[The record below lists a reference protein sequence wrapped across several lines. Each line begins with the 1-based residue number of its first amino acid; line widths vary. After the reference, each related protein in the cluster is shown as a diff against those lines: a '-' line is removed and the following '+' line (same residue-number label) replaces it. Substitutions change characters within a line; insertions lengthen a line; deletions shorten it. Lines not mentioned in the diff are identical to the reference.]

1 MMLSLSFGPVTLAY
15 DHLVLL
21 VALAMASLI
30 GGGLARRGRVDTRP
44 IVFNLMLL
52 GLACARMGFV
62 IAYWPSYQ
70 ADPWQ
75 ALDVRDGGF
84 LALPGVLG
92 LVLAALLFGWRRP
105 QARRPL
111 AWSLLGA
118 AVVWAAGGLLGHWH
132 EQQTRLPELTLHD
145 AQQRPV
151 TLQHY
156 AGRPLV
162 VNLWASWCPPC
173 RREIPVLQEAQHA
186 YPGVTFLF
194 VNQGE
199 TPELLGTFLATAGLT
214 GSRVLFD
221 EAGELARRVGSG
233 ALPTTL
239 FYDADGRLV
248 GSHLGELSRAS
259 LRHALLPLL
268 QSTPS
273 APDSTG
279 H

>member
-1 MMLSLSFGPVTLAY
+1 MLSLNLGPVTLAF

-21 VALAMASLI
+21 VALAVASLI
-30 GGGLARRGRVDTRP
+30 AGRWVRRGHADTRTA
-44 IVFNLMLL
+44 VFNLLL
-52 GLACARMGFV
+52 VGLACARIGFV
-62 IAYWPSYQ
+62 IVYWPSYQ

-92 LVLAALLFGWRRP
+92 LALAALLYGWRRP
-105 QARRPL
+105 PTRRPL

-118 AVVWAAGGLLGHWH
+118 ALVWAAGGLFGHWQ
-132 EQQTRLPELTLHD
+132 EQQTRLPDLALQD

-173 RREIPVLQEAQHA
+173 RRELPVLQEAQRA
-186 YPGVTFLF
+186 YPEVTFLF

-214 GSRVLFD
+214 GSHVLFD
-221 EAGELARRVGSG
+221 DTGELARRVGSA

-268 QSTPS
+268 QADPP

>member
-1 MMLSLSFGPVTLAY
+1 MLSLNLGPLTVAF

-21 VALAMASLI
+21 VALVVASLI
-30 GGGLARRGRVDTRP
+30 GGWWVRRGHVDTRTP
-44 IVFNLMLL
+44 VFNLLL
-52 GLACARMGFV
+52 AGLICARIGFV
-62 IAYWPSYQ
+62 VAYWSSYQ

-84 LALPGVLG
+84 LMAPGVLG
-92 LVLAALLFGWRRP
+92 AALAALLFAWRRP
-105 QARRPL
+105 RARRPL
-111 AWSLLGA
+111 AWSLLGGV
-118 AVVWAAGGLLGHWH
+118 VVWTLGGLLGHWQVEH
-132 EQQTRLPELTLHD
+132 TRLPDLTLED
-145 AQQRPV
+145 AQHRPV
-151 TLQHY
+151 PLQRY

-173 RREIPVLQEAQHA
+173 RRELPVLQDARRA
-186 YPGVTFLF
+186 YPQLTFLL

-199 TPELLGTFLATAGLT
+199 TPELLGTFLMTAGLDL
-214 GSRVLFD
+214 SHVLFD
-221 EAGELARRVGSG
+221 EQGELGRQVGSG

-268 QSTPS
+268 QAVPPV
-273 APDSTG
+273 PDSKG
-279 H
+279 P